1 MDKSN
6 SILENREEKN
16 MFIQKHVD
24 KYQVITLKA
33 NIPGNDK
40 NIKEAYVLINYF
52 DKLLHNLGF
61 EKSYFL
67 DGADGPMYIYFT
79 DKNNNVK
86 EKTIKLEESTLGRF
100 VDIDV
105 FNSYKSENRTN
116 LRKCFIC
123 DKPAFVCAREKNHSL
138 DELLKYLK
146 QTVENELVTII
157 RNLCDK
163 AIMEELNIH
172 PKFGLVT
179 PYSNGSHKDMNYE
192 LMIKAKNAIL
202 DSLSEMF
209 KIGYVEDGLDE
220 IFVKIRIIGKNA
232 EENMF
237 KKTEGINAYKGLIF
251 DLGLIVSA
259 VGYKLGHIKD
269 EIDIFESVKIMT
281 KGITK
286 ELECGNET
294 FGKIAYQKYGI
305 GGARSEAESGF
316 IHVQEL
322 LKRNLNNLESLIYLI
337 VNIDDTVLLKRCGSY
352 SKYMDVKEQ
361 FKRLNNNEEI
371 SNMTK
376 KCINENLSFGGA
388 ADLLIVYVFL
398 KSFNQ
403 IIKVY

>member
-1 MDKSN
+1 MDKSK

-16 MFIQKHVD
+16 LFIQKYID

-33 NIPGNDK
+33 NVPGNDK

-52 DKLLHNLGF
+52 DKLLYNLGF

-146 QTVENELVTII
+146 QTVENELVKII

-179 PYSNGSHKDMNYE
+179 PYSNGSHKDMNYK

-209 KIGYVEDGLDE
+209 LVGYKGHDLKE
-220 IFVKIRIIGKNA
+220 IFRRNRIVGLEA
-232 EENMF
+232 ERKMYEATNNV
-237 KKTEGINAYKGLIF
+237 NAYKGLIF
-251 DLGLIVSA
+251 DLGLVLSA
-259 VGYKLGHIKD
+259 AGYILGNSNNENSIFDVIRTMTVGLTD
-269 EIDIFESVKIMT
+269 ELKI
-281 KGITK
+281 
-286 ELECGNET
+286 GNET
-294 FGKIAYQKYGI
+294 FGKVAYQSYKVD
-305 GGARSEAESGF
+305 GARGEAERGF
-316 IHVQEL
+316 PNVQYL
-322 LKRNLNNLESLIYLI
+322 LNNNMSNMESLIYLI
-337 VNIDDTVLLKRCGSY
+337 SNSDDTVLLKRCGSFE
-352 SKYMDVKEQ
+352 KYQ
-361 FKRLNNNEEI
+361 EI
-371 SNMTK
+371 KGVFQNMSTEK
-376 KCINENLSFGGA
+376 DKVECLTDKCIEMNLSFGGA
-388 ADLLIVYVFL
+388 ADLLIVYLFIKEL
-398 KSFNQ
+398 KNIFK
-403 IIKVY
+403 I